1 VVADDIDDG
10 VLAELPVATQGITGP
25 VGLTTR
31 ADIPPSLPAI
41 MLMQTIR
48 EAARAQASTQTAA
61 NA

>member
-1 VVADDIDDG
+1 
-10 VLAELPVATQGITGP
+10 

-48 EAARAQASTQTAA
+48 EASRAQANPQTAA

>member
-1 VVADDIDDG
+1 
-10 VLAELPVATQGITGP
+10 LPVATQEITGP

-31 ADIPPSLPAI
+31 ADIPASLPAV

-48 EAARAQASTQTAA
+48 EAARTQTNPRTGR

>member
-1 VVADDIDDG
+1 
-10 VLAELPVATQGITGP
+10 

-31 ADIPPSLPAI
+31 ADIPPSLPAV

-48 EAARAQASTQTAA
+48 EAARTHASPQTGS